1 MFGRIVVLLIAAAWS
16 AAGLYSFYKGWWA
29 IAHLQIALDVA
40 HLSYVFRRQD
50 S

>member
-1 MFGRIVVLLIAAAWS
+1 MFGRIVVLLIATAWF
-16 AAGLYSFYKGWWA
+16 AAGLYSFYKGWWG
-29 IAHLQIALDVA
+29 IGFLQIALGVA